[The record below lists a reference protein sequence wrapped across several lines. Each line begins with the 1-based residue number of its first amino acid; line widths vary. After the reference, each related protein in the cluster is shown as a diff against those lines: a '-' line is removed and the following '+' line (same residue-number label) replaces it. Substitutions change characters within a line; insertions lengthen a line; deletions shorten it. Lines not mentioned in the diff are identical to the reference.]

1 MDGSATIAINRGMG
15 EEQQGLRSIW
25 RNGKDA
31 KDCPSVPLKVK
42 MFFNRELDRI
52 RGKKLERER
61 SKMRADEAARSSY
74 VDLEDEEDDPDMQEA
89 LHQSR

>member
-42 MFFNRELDRI
+42 TFFNRELDRI
-52 RGKKLERER
+52 KSKKMERER
-61 SKMRADEAARSSY
+61 SKMRAYGAYGAYGAYDYSSY
-74 VDLEDEEDDPDMQEA
+74 QQDETEE
-89 LHQSR
+89 

>member
-1 MDGSATIAINRGMG
+1 MRVVVGKWWIRCGSMERREAMDGSATIAINRGMG

-42 MFFNRELDRI
+42 TFFNRELDRI
-52 RGKKLERER
+52 RGKKKWKGSGQR
-61 SKMRADEAARSSY
+61 
-74 VDLEDEEDDPDMQEA
+74 
-89 LHQSR
+89 

>member
-31 KDCPSVPLKVK
+31 KDCPSVPLEVK
-42 MFFNRELDRI
+42 TFFNREFDRI
-52 RGKKLERER
+52 RSKKMERER
-61 SKMRADEAARSSY
+61 SKMRAYEAYGAYGAYGYSSY
-74 VDLEDEEDDPDMQEA
+74 QQDETEE
-89 LHQSR
+89 

>member
-1 MDGSATIAINRGMG
+1 MERREAIDGSATIAINRGMG

-42 MFFNRELDRI
+42 TFFNRELDRI
-52 RGKKLERER
+52 KGKKNG
-61 SKMRADEAARSSY
+61 KGAVKDEGLWSLWRIWGIWS
-74 VDLEDEEDDPDMQEA
+74 LW
-89 LHQSR
+89 L